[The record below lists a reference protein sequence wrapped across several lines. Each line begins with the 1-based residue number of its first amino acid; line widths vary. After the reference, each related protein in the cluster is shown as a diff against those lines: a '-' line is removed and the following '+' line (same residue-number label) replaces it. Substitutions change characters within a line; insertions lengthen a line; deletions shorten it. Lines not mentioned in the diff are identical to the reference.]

1 MKTMCN
7 AYVKENINKTLNY
20 AFFVNLNS
28 VHNQAWN
35 YKKNKK
41 TKLRR
46 I

>member
-1 MKTMCN
+1 MCN
-7 AYVKENINKTLNY
+7 AYVRKNSNKILNY
-20 AFFVNLNS
+20 AFFVNLDS

-35 YKKNKK
+35 LKKNKK